1 MKQKLLTLAFIA
13 LFSSI
18 VSFAQTSDQKKG
30 KYTISG
36 KVIDKVSSKSIDY
49 ASVALY
55 KNGADKAETGVITD
69 NKGNFSLLNL
79 LNGNYYLK
87 IEFMGYESKKVEFTI
102 LNSNVFLEE
111 PIILNINSVML
122 GAVTVTGKAEEKQ
135 ITVEKTKIDLSKST
149 ASTTGSI
156 TEILKSQPAVTIDN
170 DNNIFLRGNKNI
182 SIMIDGRP
190 TTLTALSAIPVKK
203 KKR

>member
-36 KVIDKVSSKSIDY
+36 KVIDKVSSKPIDY

-156 TEILKSQPAVTIDN
+156 TEILKS
-170 DNNIFLRGNKNI
+170 
-182 SIMIDGRP
+182 
-190 TTLTALSAIPVKK
+190 
-203 KKR
+203 